1 VDREALSVTEDPR
14 YRVIF
19 WSTAVLLGMI
29 CLPVGLEGAPFADDF
44 NNCLAPQQQ
53 GLGGFLAESW
63 DRLGL
68 IRSARFVEILITTG
82 VCQTLPF
89 GVAIAL
95 SFALYVGVG
104 LALRGLLR
112 DLGIPVLWAEIG
124 GALWLLQPLG
134 TEVALWPAGLHVPMG
149 LLLTLLALRAWRR
162 GRWILGAVAALA
174 ACLSV
179 EQVILAL
186 PLAALLVAPTEN
198 RRTALLT
205 TGVIVGLVAVA
216 FAVFPGND
224 PRLQAGVAERL
235 RGVFTDPSFYA
246 AYPAVGLGLHSIPLA
261 LKWALPWAAVVV
273 GVGAATGYR
282 VLGPRLR
289 SETTRAARWGR
300 DLALLAGLLILL
312 NVPVIL
318 NVPRQGS
325 PRVFAP
331 TWLALAAGSAI
342 FGARIRVRSGRALGA
357 LIGSVATG
365 LLLSIALSVS
375 VRTDSGDFVRW
386 SSGRIAE
393 STNDSDVVGLCGVRR
408 TVVTTAPRG
417 AFAVHDFIYDWAA
430 QDAVRYYT
438 DRIVTFRLGG
448 ELLGSSCPSPAEV
461 DVHLEFDRLV
471 TSWSTR

>member
-1 VDREALSVTEDPR
+1 MTDER
-14 YRVIF
+14 YRLIF
-19 WSTAVLLGMI
+19 WSTAVLLGLV
-29 CLPVGLEGAPFADDF
+29 CLPVVLEGAPFADDF

-82 VCQTLPF
+82 VCRTLPF
-89 GVAIAL
+89 GVAVAL

-104 LALRGLLR
+104 LALRGLLH
-112 DLGIPVLWAEIG
+112 DLGTPDLWTELG

-134 TEVALWPAGLHVPMG
+134 TEIALWPAGLHVPMG

-186 PLAALLVAPTEN
+186 PLAALLVTPTED
-198 RRTALLT
+198 RRSALLT
-205 TGVIVGLVAVA
+205 TGVIVGLIAVA
-216 FAVFPGND
+216 FAAFPGND

-235 RGVFTDPSFYA
+235 RGVFTDPGFYL
-246 AYPAVGLGLHSIPLA
+246 AYPAVGLGLHSVPLA
-261 LKWALPWAAVVV
+261 LRWALPWTAVVV
-273 GVGAATGYR
+273 GVGAVAGYR
-282 VLGPRLR
+282 MLGPRIR
-289 SETTRAARWGR
+289 SETARASRWGR
-300 DLALLAGLLILL
+300 DLALFAGLLILL
-312 NVPVIL
+312 NVPVVL

-331 TWLALAAGSAI
+331 TWLALAAGAAI

-357 LIGSVATG
+357 VAGAIAVG

-375 VRTDSGDFVRW
+375 VRADSGDFVRW
-386 SSGRIAE
+386 ASGRIAE
-393 STNDSDVVGLCGVRR
+393 STNDGDVVGLCGVRR

-438 DRIVTFRLGG
+438 DHTLTFRLGG
-448 ELLGSSCPSPAEV
+448 ELVGSSCPSPAEV
-461 DVHLEFDRLV
+461 DARLEFDRLV
-471 TSWSTR
+471 RAWSSR

>member
-1 VDREALSVTEDPR
+1 MTEDPR
-14 YRVIF
+14 FRVIF
-19 WSTAVLLGMI
+19 WSTAVLLGVV
-29 CLPVGLEGAPFADDF
+29 CLPVVLEGAPFADDF

-82 VCQTLPF
+82 VCRTLPF
-89 GVAIAL
+89 GVAVAL
-95 SFALYVGVG
+95 SFALYVAVG
-104 LALRGLLR
+104 LALRGLLS
-112 DLGIPVLWAEIG
+112 DLGIPVLWTELG

-134 TEVALWPAGLHVPMG
+134 TEVALWPAGLHIPMG

-186 PLAALLVAPTEN
+186 PLAALLLTPTEN
-198 RRTALLT
+198 RRSALLT
-205 TGVIVGLVAVA
+205 TGLIVGIIAVA
-216 FAVFPGND
+216 FAGFPGND

-235 RGVFTDPSFYA
+235 RGVLTDPSFYV
-246 AYPAVGLGLHSIPLA
+246 AYPAVGLGLHSVPLA
-261 LKWALPWAAVVV
+261 LGWALPWTAVVV
-273 GVGAATGYR
+273 SVGAAAGYR
-282 VLGPRLR
+282 VLGPRIR
-289 SETTRAARWGR
+289 SETSRAARWGR
-300 DLALLAGLLILL
+300 DLALFAGLLILL
-312 NVPVIL
+312 NIPVVL

-325 PRVFAP
+325 PRVFTP
-331 TWLALAAGSAI
+331 TWLALAAGAAI

-357 LIGSVATG
+357 LAGAIAAG

-375 VRTDSGDFVRW
+375 VRADSADFVRW
-386 SSGRIAE
+386 ASGQIAE
-393 STNDSDVVGLCGVRR
+393 STSDGDVVGLCGVRR

-438 DRIVTFRLGG
+438 DRRVTFRLGG
-448 ELLGSSCPSPAEV
+448 ELVGSSCPSAAEV

-471 TSWSTR
+471 ASWSTR

>member
-1 VDREALSVTEDPR
+1 MTEDPR
-14 YRVIF
+14 YRAVF
-19 WSTAVLLGMI
+19 WSIAFLVGVV
-29 CLPVGLEGAPFADDF
+29 CLPVVLEGAPFADDF
-44 NNCLAPQQQ
+44 NNCLAPQQK
-53 GLGGFLAESW
+53 GLGAFLAESW

-82 VCQTLPF
+82 VCRTLPF

-95 SFALYVGVG
+95 SFVVYVGVG

-112 DLGIPVLWAEIG
+112 DLGIPVLWAELG

-162 GRWILGAVAALA
+162 GRWILGAVVALA

-186 PLAALLVAPTEN
+186 PLAALIVAPTEN
-198 RRTALLT
+198 RRSALLT
-205 TGVIVGLVAVA
+205 TGVIVGLIAVA
-216 FAVFPGND
+216 FAAFPGND

-235 RGVFTDPSFYA
+235 REVFTDPSFYV

-261 LKWALPWAAVVV
+261 FAWALPWAAMVVL
-273 GVGAATGYR
+273 VGAATGYR
-282 VLGPRLR
+282 ALGPRIR
-289 SETTRAARWGR
+289 SETVRAARWGR
-300 DLALLAGLLILL
+300 DLAFFAGLLILL
-312 NVPVIL
+312 NVPVVL

-331 TWLALAAGSAI
+331 TWLALAAGAAI
-342 FGARIRVRSGRALGA
+342 FGARIRVRSGRVLGA
-357 LIGSVATG
+357 LAGAIAAG

-375 VRTDSGDFVRW
+375 VRADSGDFVRW
-386 SSGRIAE
+386 ASGRIAK
-393 STNDSDVVGLCGVRR
+393 STNDGDVVSLCGVRR

-438 DRIVTFRLGG
+438 DRSVTFRLGG
-448 ELLGSSCPSPAEV
+448 ALLGSTCPSPAEV
-461 DVHLEFDRLV
+461 DVHLGFARLV
-471 TSWSTR
+471 ASWSTR

>member
-1 VDREALSVTEDPR
+1 MTEDPR
-14 YRVIF
+14 HRAVF
-19 WSTAVLLGMI
+19 WSIAVLVGVV
-29 CLPVGLEGAPFADDF
+29 CLPVILEGAPFADDF

-53 GLGGFLAESW
+53 GLGAFLAESW

-68 IRSARFVEILITTG
+68 IRSARFAEILITTG
-82 VCQTLPF
+82 VCRTLPF

-95 SFALYVGVG
+95 SFVLYVGVG

-112 DLGIPVLWAEIG
+112 DVGISALWAELG

-149 LLLTLLALRAWRR
+149 LLLALLALRAWRR
-162 GRWILGAVAALA
+162 GRWILGALAALA

-186 PLAALLVAPTEN
+186 PLAALLVVPAEN

-205 TGVIVGLVAVA
+205 TGVMVGLVAVA
-216 FAVFPGND
+216 FVVFPGND
-224 PRLQAGVAERL
+224 PRLQAGVGERL
-235 RGVFTDPSFYA
+235 QAVFTDPGFYA

-261 LKWALPWAAVVV
+261 LAWALPWAAVVV
-273 GVGAATGYR
+273 LVGAATGYR
-282 VLGPRLR
+282 ALGPRIR
-289 SETTRAARWGR
+289 SGAPQAVRWGR
-300 DLALLAGLLILL
+300 DLALFAGLLILL
-312 NVPVIL
+312 NVPVIF
-318 NVPRQGS
+318 NIPRQGS

-357 LIGSVATG
+357 LAGVVAAG

-386 SSGRIAE
+386 ASGRIEE
-393 STNDSDVVGLCGVRR
+393 STNDGDVVGLCGVRR

-438 DRIVTFRLGG
+438 DRRVTFRLGG
-448 ELLGSSCPSPAEV
+448 ELLGSPCPSPAET
-461 DVHLEFDRLV
+461 DVQLEFDRLV
-471 TSWSTR
+471 RAWSSR